1 MAGVAQGCALCD
13 DFLIIERA
21 TESLGMGMMMQ
32 SAAGVP
38 VDGFT
43 YGLITP
49 IAAYVVACLG
59 SALGLRCTARA
70 LSLGRSERGGWL
82 LLASLAIGTGIFT
95 MHFIAMMGF
104 TAKGMEITYDLLTT
118 YASLVVAVVVVG
130 IGVFLVG
137 YRGRTTGALLAGG
150 VITGL
155 GVAAMHYLGM
165 AGMRMSGTVNYDLTT
180 VLISIGIA
188 VFAATAAL
196 WFAMSVKM
204 FGAAIAA
211 ALIMGV
217 AVSGMH
223 YTAMQ
228 AMTVHLHGS
237 GDDSAGTSAVGT
249 LTPILIGPVLLL
261 LFVGLFVSLDP
272 MMERD
277 GRRQWGSRPGEGSG
291 EKLEWTPFE
300 RR

>member
-1 MAGVAQGCALCD
+1 MGPRSHVCANCEGFTAVEGRPLNR
-13 DFLIIERA
+13 FL
-21 TESLGMGMMMQ
+21 GMMMQ
-32 SAAGVP
+32 SAAGIP
-38 VDGFT
+38 VDGFS

-49 IAAYVVACLG
+49 VAAYLVACLG

-70 LSLGRSERGGWL
+70 LTLRRSERAGWL
-82 LLASLAIGTGIFT
+82 FLGSLAIGTGIFT
-95 MHFIAMMGF
+95 MHFLAMMGF
-104 TAKGMEITYDLLTT
+104 TARDMEIQYDLLTT
-118 YASLVVAVVVVG
+118 YASLAVAVVVVG

-137 YRGRTTGALLAGG
+137 YKGRTTAALLGGG
-150 VITGL
+150 VVTGI
-155 GVAAMHYLGM
+155 GVAAMHYMGM
-165 AGMRMSGTVNYDLTT
+165 ASMRMPGSIEYDVKV
-180 VLISIGIA
+180 VLLSVGIA

-196 WFAMSVKM
+196 WFSMSVKL
-204 FGAAIAA
+204 FGAALGA

-228 AMTVHLHGS
+228 AVTVHMHAG
-237 GDDSAGTSAVGT
+237 GAEGGGTSAIST

-277 GRRQWGSRPGEGSG
+277 GKREWGTRPGEGSG

-300 RR
+300 R

>member
-1 MAGVAQGCALCD
+1 
-13 DFLIIERA
+13 
-21 TESLGMGMMMQ
+21 MGMMMQ

-38 VDGFT
+38 VDGFS

-70 LSLGRSERGGWL
+70 LSLKRSERAGWL
-82 LLASLAIGTGIFT
+82 FLGSLAIGTGIFT
-95 MHFIAMMGF
+95 MHFLAMMGF
-104 TAKGMEITYDLLTT
+104 TARNIEIQYDLLLTF
-118 YASLVVAVVVVG
+118 ASLGVAVLVVG
-130 IGVFLVG
+130 VGIFLVG
-137 YRGRTTGALLAGG
+137 YKGRTTAALLSGG

-165 AGMRMSGTVNYDLTT
+165 ASMRMPGSIEYDVKI
-180 VLISIGIA
+180 VLLSIGIA

-196 WFAMSVKM
+196 WFAMSVRLVS
-204 FGAAIAA
+204 AAIGA

-223 YTAMQ
+223 YTAME
-228 AMTVHLHGS
+228 AVAVHVHS
-237 GDDSAGTSAVGT
+237 GAAQQGGTSAIST

-277 GRRQWGSRPGEGSG
+277 GKREWGTRPGEGSG

-300 RR
+300 R

>member
-1 MAGVAQGCALCD
+1 MVISAVA
-13 DFLIIERA
+13 
-21 TESLGMGMMMQ
+21 
-32 SAAGVP
+32 VP
-38 VDGFT
+38 VDAFS
-43 YGLITP
+43 YGLVTP
-49 IAAYVVACLG
+49 LAAYAVACLG

-70 LSLGRSERGGWL
+70 LSVDRSERKGWL
-82 LLASLAIGTGIFT
+82 TLGALAIGTGIFA

-104 TAKGMEITYDLLTT
+104 TAQGVDIGYDLLTT
-118 YASLVVAVVVVG
+118 YASLLVAVVVTGV
-130 IGVFLVG
+130 GVFLVG
-137 YRGRTTGALLAGG
+137 YKGRNSGALLGG
-150 VITGL
+150 GAITGL

-165 AGMRMSGTVNYDLTT
+165 AGMRMSGEVVYETGTV
-180 VLISIGIA
+180 VLSIGIA

-196 WFAMSVKM
+196 WFATSVKL
-204 FGAAIAA
+204 FGSALGA

-223 YTAMQ
+223 YTAME
-228 AMTVHLHGS
+228 AVSVHIHGS
-237 GDDSAGTSAVGT
+237 GLGGGGTSVIGT

-261 LFVGLFVSLDP
+261 LFVALFVSLDP

-277 GRRQWGSRPGEGSG
+277 RRRQWGSRPGETTG

>member
-1 MAGVAQGCALCD
+1 
-13 DFLIIERA
+13 
-21 TESLGMGMMMQ
+21 MMMQ

-43 YGLITP
+43 YGLVTP
-49 IAAYVVACLG
+49 VAAYVMACLG

-70 LSLGRSERGGWL
+70 LSLQRSERAGWL

-104 TAKGMEITYDLLTT
+104 TAQGMEITYDLLTT

-137 YRGRTTGALLAGG
+137 YRGKTTGALLAGG

-165 AGMRMSGTVNYDLTT
+165 AGMRMSGSIAYDTGT
-180 VLISIGIA
+180 VLLSIGIA

-196 WFAMSVKM
+196 WFSMSVKL

-223 YTAMQ
+223 YTAMR
-228 AMTVHLHGS
+228 AVTVHLHGTG
-237 GDDSAGTSAVGT
+237 GDDSAGTSAIGT
-249 LTPILIGPVLLL
+249 LTPILIGPLLLL

-300 RR
+300 RRQEH